1 MTVVI
6 RKDQIR
12 EKKGRIGKREYIKMF
27 GVEIIGFTWAMVHT
41 SSLGELLE
49 KDKDPLHMAIT
60 SLKSVSQLEPINFII
75 KKIR

>member
-1 MTVVI
+1 
-6 RKDQIR
+6 
-12 EKKGRIGKREYIKMF
+12 MF

-75 KKIR
+75 KKISKC